1 MESKNE
7 LLEKLKAAK
16 LAGKIGGGAIGDKL
30 QEISEKF
37 VELAERLD
45 QIIADSTEKIVA
57 LKKLVAA
64 WEAFKE
70 MIDRDEGI
78 GGGGGVGDGGGIVE
92 GQ

>member
-78 GGGGGVGDGGGIVE
+78 GGGGGVGDGGGVVE